1 MTEAGQDGGW
11 TEAGTWITYSGTK
24 SIAAIID
31 YTKKHKLAGAF
42 IFDTSMDT
50 DFTHYTLM
58 NQIADG
64 LGKPKQ
70 SLGSIYL

>member
-1 MTEAGQDGGW
+1 MTQAGQDGGY

-31 YTKKHKLAGAF
+31 YTKKNNLAGVF
-42 IFDTSMDT
+42 IFDTSMDS

-64 LGKPKQ
+64 LGNPKQ